1 MSWSDRQLVAIGIV
15 AAINFGSLPALASSS
30 QPYNIID
37 QFAEVLSVIEEGYVE
52 PPARDKLGEA
62 AIAGMVGSLDPHSVY
77 MPAEQY
83 EDFRQETSGRFA
95 GIGVEVDLRNGQ
107 VVIVS
112 PIAGSPAEVAG
123 LRSGD
128 RIVMVD
134 GIPLDTIPLLE
145 IIHRMR
151 GIKGT
156 AVHLAI
162 RRGGQQSTLN
172 FTVVRDDVRLPSIY
186 VRYFEGQIAYLRIA
200 AFQEGT
206 HSELLAKMG
215 ALKAKLGPYRGI
227 ILDLRDN
234 PGGLVSESI
243 AVADEF
249 LNKGPLFFTRHR
261 GKVVERVETT
271 NYGNF
276 EKIPLVTMVDSG
288 TASAAEIVAGALK
301 DRNRSLL
308 LGNRTFGKGTV
319 QSIIDLP
326 GGAGLRLTTLRYY
339 TPAGTGIQA
348 SGIEPNQL
356 LISKEERSSEIL
368 RESDLSGHLPS
379 ENLKRPAP
387 PSPHAVE
394 NTSHESQPCEL
405 PKPLMT
411 LAQRIQ
417 QLPASPTNSTDE
429 AIALAYR
436 TILQQLVQHK

>member
-1 MSWSDRQLVAIGIV
+1 M
-15 AAINFGSLPALASSS
+15 
-30 QPYNIID
+30 
-37 QFAEVLSVIEEGYVE
+37 
-52 PPARDKLGEA
+52 
-62 AIAGMVGSLDPHSVY
+62 
-77 MPAEQY
+77 
-83 EDFRQETSGRFA
+83 
-95 GIGVEVDLRNGQ
+95 
-107 VVIVS
+107 
-112 PIAGSPAEVAG
+112 
-123 LRSGD
+123 
-128 RIVMVD
+128 
-134 GIPLDTIPLLE
+134 
-145 IIHRMR
+145 
-151 GIKGT
+151 
-156 AVHLAI
+156 
-162 RRGGQQSTLN
+162 
-172 FTVVRDDVRLPSIY
+172 
-186 VRYFEGQIAYLRIA
+186 
-200 AFQEGT
+200 
-206 HSELLAKMG
+206 
-215 ALKAKLGPYRGI
+215 
-227 ILDLRDN
+227 
-234 PGGLVSESI
+234 
-243 AVADEF
+243 
-249 LNKGPLFFTRHR
+249 FFTRHR